1 MNDKEKQIVDT
12 LVSFFGQF
20 ETFDVYTEIV
30 LEEFFKELLDEQ
42 QNLHISC
49 TERQAGNKDT

>member
-1 MNDKEKQIVDT
+1 MDDKEKQIVDT

-20 ETFDVYTEIV
+20 EDFDIYSQIV

-42 QNLHISC
+42 QNLHIPGKK
-49 TERQAGNKDT
+49 R